1 MTDENK
7 NNWNGNERRS
17 GNDRRQQKD
26 RRDDVRF
33 EPGKPDRRKNRGR
46 REPDQDPWS
55 KGSV

>member
-1 MTDENK
+1 MTDDNK
-7 NNWNGNERRS
+7 DNWNGNEKRS

-46 REPDQDPWS
+46 RKGDKDPWD
-55 KGSV
+55 KGTV